1 MLTTRELQFFNIQR
15 FCKQKKIIRSEMSLG
30 ELDQIDKTKHID
42 MIEKMIISIGHKMM
56 LFQVIEMLNNLY
68 TILDELIEKYDVY
81 KVETVGDAYMV
92 ASGQLKYFHV
102 D

>member
-1 MLTTRELQFFNIQR
+1 
-15 FCKQKKIIRSEMSLG
+15 MSLG